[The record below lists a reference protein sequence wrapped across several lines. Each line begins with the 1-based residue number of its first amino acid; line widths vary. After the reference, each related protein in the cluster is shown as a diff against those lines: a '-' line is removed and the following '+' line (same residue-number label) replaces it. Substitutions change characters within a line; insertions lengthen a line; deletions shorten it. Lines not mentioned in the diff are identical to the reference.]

1 MREIDIV
8 ILEKGRFNFIDKIIE
23 DLNKNTDKV
32 NFNKVSEHGFFNQ
45 LDFNGLISY
54 IEIIINNHYFDAIIC
69 AGLWDLI
76 KSSLIFIWKNVQDKK
91 NGYY

>member
-23 DLNKNTDKV
+23 DLNKNTDEV
-32 NFNKVSEHGFFNQ
+32 NFKKVSTTGFFNQ
-45 LDFNGLISY
+45 LDVNGLISS
-54 IEIIINNHYFDAIIC
+54 IEIIIGNHYLDAMIC
-69 AGLWDLI
+69 AGLWDLV